1 MFLTQSDLSE
11 EAILYVLRLRFGQGE
26 IYTSVSSILV
36 AVNPFRRL
44 PIYADDTLEQYLP
57 RFRQTKAAKKG
68 AAPPHIYT
76 VASAAYYNLHK
87 SGENQSVLISGE
99 SGAGKTETAK
109 HILNFIAN
117 ASPKHGADGKSAL
130 EERVLQANPLIESF
144 GNAKTVKNNNSSRF
158 GKLIRIGLDEQGAI
172 TR

>member
-1 MFLTQSDLSE
+1 M
-11 EAILYVLRLRFGQGE
+11 LRLRFGQGS

-36 AVNPFRRL
+36 AVNPFKPL

-57 RFRQTKAAKKG
+57 RFRQTKREGNANSGK
-68 AAPPHIYT
+68 APPHIYT

-87 SGENQSVLISGE
+87 AGANQSVLISGE

-117 ASPKHGADGKSAL
+117 ASPKHAADASRHSFQFVFIA
-130 EERVLQANPLIESF
+130 APL
-144 GNAKTVKNNNSSRF
+144 
-158 GKLIRIGLDEQGAI
+158 
-172 TR
+172 